1 MRARPLQALAGIIA
15 GLLLLLNTLI
25 LIGPMLLIALLK
37 LIVPG
42 QASKDACSRGVMWI
56 AETWA
61 EIDKAIFA
69 LLTPTVWDIR
79 GSAQLRGD
87 TSYLVISNHQS
98 WVDIPALVQAFNRK
112 TPYFKFFLK
121 KELIWVP
128 FLGLAFWALDYPF
141 MKRYSKAFLE
151 RHPELKGKDLEI
163 TKAACEKFKRMPVT
177 VVNYLEGTRF
187 TPAKQAHQQ
196 SPYQNLLRPKAGG
209 VAFVLAALGE
219 QLDTLL
225 DVTLVYPKGPRPGF
239 WDLLCG
245 RVPRVIV
252 DIQAR
257 EIDPALWQGDYENDP
272 EFRQYVQNWVS
283 QLWEQKDQRIEQL
296 RQEF

>member
-1 MRARPLQALAGIIA
+1 MQALTGVFAS
-15 GLLLLLNTLI
+15 LLLLLNTLI

-42 QASKDACSRGVMWI
+42 QAAKDACSRGVMWI

-121 KELIWVP
+121 QELIWVP

-141 MKRYSKAFLE
+141 MKRRRAGILLNLAFTCS
-151 RHPELKGKDLEI
+151 RNSPAI
-163 TKAACEKFKRMPVT
+163 AAI
-177 VVNYLEGTRF
+177 
-187 TPAKQAHQQ
+187 
-196 SPYQNLLRPKAGG
+196 RP
-209 VAFVLAALGE
+209 
-219 QLDTLL
+219 
-225 DVTLVYPKGPRPGF
+225 
-239 WDLLCG
+239 
-245 RVPRVIV
+245 
-252 DIQAR
+252 
-257 EIDPALWQGDYENDP
+257 
-272 EFRQYVQNWVS
+272 
-283 QLWEQKDQRIEQL
+283 
-296 RQEF
+296 